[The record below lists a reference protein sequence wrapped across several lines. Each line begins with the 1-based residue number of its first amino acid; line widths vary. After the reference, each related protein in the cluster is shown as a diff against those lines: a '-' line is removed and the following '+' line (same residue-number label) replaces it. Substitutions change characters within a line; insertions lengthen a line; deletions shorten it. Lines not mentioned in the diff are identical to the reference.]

1 MEEVAGRNTGIN
13 VVVMIGRDAQFARY
27 VNSTLFRPDFSTVE
41 RMLTPVPAVAVHV

>member
-27 VNSTLFRPDFSTVE
+27 VNSTLFRLDFSIVE
-41 RMLTPVPAVAVHV
+41 SMLTLNAAVAVHV